1 MNENTLVVY
10 MDASLYRREMHKKQ
24 ESYVGLGIYIID
36 KDNNDIKIGKGFFHK
51 NIKNTNVAEITSL
64 NLFVNYVKKHEYFN
78 NKNFIIYSDC
88 EAVVKIINGQDVNI
102 AKLGIKK
109 DFITSI
115 KDLNIEA
122 AYWIKGHQKEKGNL
136 IVDTLAYN
144 SMRMTLD
151 NKDELFETITT
162 NKHLVEIFDDVKRCP
177 SHKMLLE
184 KNKDLNIQ
192 SYNRIYDIEK
202 NYNSKADS
210 QYYKEKLTLIEKNNC
225 YIAEIK
231 GSYGSFTINGK
242 DYSHF
247 NFDQIGSLILT
258 NYSMLREM
266 KLPSE
271 IKIYIEDP
279 VLLDSINKAKIDI
292 EEVKNI
298 KVDILANR
306 NKDYLDFIEKN
317 KSYTEKEQEVI
328 NKSDI
333 HSGIFKMSN
342 NKNITIDSYEPQR
355 TLRMKR

>member
-1 MNENTLVVY
+1 MNSNTLVVY
-10 MDASLYRREMHKKQ
+10 MDASLYRKEIHKKQ
-24 ESYVGLGIYIID
+24 ENYIGLGIYIID
-36 KDNNDIKIGKGFFHK
+36 SNNNDIKIGKGFFH
-51 NIKNTNVAEITSL
+51 NGIKNTNIAEIASL
-64 NLFVNYVKKHEYFN
+64 NLFMNYVKKHDYFN
-78 NKNFIIYSDC
+78 DKSFIIYSDC
-88 EAVVKIINGQDVNI
+88 EAVIKIINGEDVNC

-109 DFITSI
+109 DFFSSI
-115 KDLNIEA
+115 KDINIEA

-144 SMRMTLD
+144 AMRMTLD
-151 NKDELFETITT
+151 NNDKDFETVTN

-192 SYNRIYDIEK
+192 SYNRIYEIEK
-202 NYNSKADS
+202 NYNSKVDS
-210 QYYKEKLTLIEKNNC
+210 QYYKEKLTLIEKDDC

-231 GSYGSFTINGK
+231 GSHGSFSINGK
-242 DYSHF
+242 DYSHY

-271 IKIYIEDP
+271 IKIYIEDRD
-279 VLLDSINKAKIDI
+279 LLESINKAKIEI
-292 EEVKNI
+292 EEVKSI
-298 KVDILANR
+298 KTDILANR
-306 NKDYLDFIEKN
+306 NKDYLEFIEKN

-333 HSGIFKMSN
+333 HSGIFKISN
-342 NKNITIDSYEPQR
+342 NKNISIDSYTFR
-355 TLRMKR
+355 RKLRIK

>member
-1 MNENTLVVY
+1 MPK
-10 MDASLYRREMHKKQ
+10 SQ
-24 ESYVGLGIYIID
+24 
-36 KDNNDIKIGKGFFHK
+36 
-51 NIKNTNVAEITSL
+51 NVI
-64 NLFVNYVKKHEYFN
+64 
-78 NKNFIIYSDC
+78 
-88 EAVVKIINGQDVNI
+88 
-102 AKLGIKK
+102 
-109 DFITSI
+109 
-115 KDLNIEA
+115 
-122 AYWIKGHQKEKGNL
+122 
-136 IVDTLAYN
+136 
-144 SMRMTLD
+144 R
-151 NKDELFETITT
+151 
-162 NKHLVEIFDDVKRCP
+162 
-177 SHKMLLE
+177 

-210 QYYKEKLTLIEKNNC
+210 QYYKEKLTLVEKDNC

-231 GSYGSFTINGK
+231 GSHGSFTINGK